1 MYPIRRSFYAAT
13 LGAICLL
20 HSVIADPQIN
30 WLFPS
35 SGPVQTYNRN
45 DIFNASWITSM
56 GLMPTLISL
65 CQESTN
71 KDITNISYSY
81 VHSTGSKL
89 IPLDLWA
96 GGNYPYICKFD
107 FIDSGDNCQL
117 DNPSNSFYI
126 SDTPNASPKIW
137 SQDGTAQ
144 FVQDSST
151 NSSGSTPPLRNSKGA
166 STARSSGLSSGAIA
180 GAVVGA
186 MIGGALIAGIG
197 TFFWLRRQS
206 NRDDTNFAW
215 SHQGCLPQ
223 NTTLDAAQNEE
234 FGIQG
239 KDAGAYAPIPEMGEG
254 RIMELEAGKRG
265 SRLGSP

>member
-1 MYPIRRSFYAAT
+1 M
-13 LGAICLL
+13 
-20 HSVIADPQIN
+20 
-30 WLFPS
+30 
-35 SGPVQTYNRN
+35 
-45 DIFNASWITSM
+45 
-56 GLMPTLISL
+56 
-65 CQESTN
+65 STV
-71 KDITNISYSY
+71 SYGF
-81 VHSTGSKL
+81 VHSTGNKL

-107 FIDSGDNCQL
+107 FIDSGDNRQL

-126 SDTPNASPKIW
+126 SDTPSTSPKIW
-137 SQDGTAQ
+137 SQEGNAQ

-151 NSSGSTPPLRNSKGA
+151 NSSGSTTPSSDSKTD
-166 STARSSGLSSGAIA
+166 STTQNSGLSSGAIA

-206 NRDDTNFAW
+206 NRDATDTAW
-215 SHQGCLPQ
+215 SDQIYLPP

-234 FGIQG
+234 FGLQG
-239 KDAGAYAPIPEMGEG
+239 KDAGAYTPIPEMGEG
-254 RIMELEAGKRG
+254 RITELEAGRRG

>member
-1 MYPIRRSFYAAT
+1 M
-13 LGAICLL
+13 
-20 HSVIADPQIN
+20 
-30 WLFPS
+30 
-35 SGPVQTYNRN
+35 
-45 DIFNASWITSM
+45 
-56 GLMPTLISL
+56 
-65 CQESTN
+65 
-71 KDITNISYSY
+71 
-81 VHSTGSKL
+81 

-96 GGNYPYICKFD
+96 GGHYPYICKFD
-107 FIDSGDNCQL
+107 FIDSGDNRQL

-126 SDTPNASPKIW
+126 SDTPNALPKIW

-151 NSSGSTPPLRNSKGA
+151 NSSGSTAPPSDSKGA

-206 NRDDTNFAW
+206 NRDATNTALSDRDYLPRNPAPDT
-215 SHQGCLPQ
+215 SH
-223 NTTLDAAQNEE
+223 DDE
-234 FGIQG
+234 FGIQK
-239 KDAGAYAPIPEMGEG
+239 KDGGAYAPIPEMGEG
-254 RIMELEAGKRG
+254 RITELEAGRRE